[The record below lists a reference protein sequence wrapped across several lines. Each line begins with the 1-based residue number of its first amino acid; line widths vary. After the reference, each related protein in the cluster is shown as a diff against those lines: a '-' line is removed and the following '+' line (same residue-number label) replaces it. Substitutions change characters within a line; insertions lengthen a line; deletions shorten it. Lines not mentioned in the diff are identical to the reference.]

1 MGYTQICVICT
12 DELQAWSKPHRKK
25 SEPMK
30 LSEMSWMKSRGKTSK
45 IKCKAGEYQDSRALT
60 ERGHVTARLHAR
72 FEDLESK
79 HNRLFLVTSNP
90 LHAACER
97 KARLQRQRQK
107 QEEWRT
113 AHLGTVLGSTESSME
128 GVHDGSVHELTPIP
142 YDCEWM
148 DTEGG
153 DLLWYEEHVV
163 VDKAKA
169 TEVFDCTIH
178 QSLSPLWYNERA

>member
-1 MGYTQICVICT
+1 MGYTQVRVICT
-12 DELQAWSKPHRKK
+12 DELQAGSEPHRKK

-45 IKCKAGEYQDSRALT
+45 IKCKAGEYQDPRALT

-97 KARLQRQRQK
+97 KARLQRQRQSRRSGELHIWA
-107 QEEWRT
+107 QYWAQQNQVWRVYMMA
-113 AHLGTVLGSTESSME
+113 AHTS
-128 GVHDGSVHELTPIP
+128 
-142 YDCEWM
+142 
-148 DTEGG
+148 
-153 DLLWYEEHVV
+153 
-163 VDKAKA
+163 
-169 TEVFDCTIH
+169 
-178 QSLSPLWYNERA
+178 